1 MRLNIILGDLI
12 HNRHIYNYAV
22 PLNIAYVAE
31 RTKQVVGES
40 VSMQLF
46 KFPDE
51 LIASLQERPAVLAL
65 SNYDWNV
72 NLNRAVISLA
82 REINPNLFVVMGGP
96 NIRKSSEGIQQFL
109 ESRTDVDAYVIEEG
123 EAGFP
128 RLVEYL
134 LGVGPE
140 SLRKRLHRDEVRI
153 ENLAYLAGD
162 GRTLIQGGC
171 SETSR
176 TEPIPYPSP
185 WLSGALDRYLLEP
198 PSFPLLPMIE
208 SNRGCPYQCAYCTNC
223 RRGSFAGRKMRKFP
237 MEIVLEELRYI
248 FSKSRYDFH
257 LIVAD
262 GNFGIFE
269 RDVEIAHEILR
280 LAEKHKKARSVEI
293 CSDKNSLHRNIA
305 IYEIL
310 QGLCVPD
317 FAMQTFNEQVL
328 ANIGRRNVKIPAL
341 ERFVQTINEKGLRVY
356 TDLLVGLP
364 GETKTSHLASVKK
377 AFDVGF
383 HKVNVGDI
391 RLLPGSRMEE
401 DDYQEQYHL
410 KTRFR
415 VIPSAY
421 GAYGGRR
428 VVEYERCIRETDTMS
443 EEDFLSLRL
452 FHGYNF
458 VLYNLE
464 FGRPLLDFAHKHGG
478 HPVDVISA
486 MTERPSKEQYPLLV
500 KLVDMYTAHAMAEW
514 YRSVE
519 EADSFYC
526 SDEVFPE
533 IARDGVPKLNY
544 DLGARLLL
552 DRPVRHE
559 FLCWA
564 AAKVKQTI
572 LPQFH
577 AAVDHLALFSCDRLY
592 TFPLIGTQPPVAVAE
607 EVREHVLQYLAVGT
621 TFRRTGDSL
630 IAIDLDVNEH
640 RRKSLIEAVDRYGG
654 SSNLSLA
661 VQVIFQFNSR
671 SFLRADRTISPEPT
685 QSE

>member
-1 MRLNIILGDLI
+1 MKFNIILGDLV

-40 VSMQLF
+40 VSMRLF

-51 LIASLQERPAVLAL
+51 LIASLQEKPAVLAL

-72 NLNRAVISLA
+72 NLNRTVISLA
-82 REINPNLFVVMGGP
+82 REINPDIFVVMGGP

-109 ESRTDVDAYVIEEG
+109 ASRTDVDAYVIEEG

-134 LGVGPE
+134 VGIE
-140 SLRKRLHRDEVRI
+140 EGSLRQKLHRDEARI
-153 ENLAYLAGD
+153 ENVAYLAED
-162 GRTLIQGGC
+162 GRTLIQGEC
-171 SETSR
+171 SEISR

-208 SNRGCPYQCAYCTNC
+208 SNRGCPYHCAYCTNC

-248 FSKSRYDFH
+248 FRKSRYDFH

-262 GNFGIFE
+262 GNFGIFD
-269 RDVEIAHEILR
+269 RDLEIAIEIRR
-280 LAEKHKKARSVEI
+280 LAEKHTKARGVEI
-293 CSDKNSLHRNIA
+293 CSDKNSLDRNLS

-310 QGLCVPD
+310 HDLCVPD
-317 FAMQTFNEQVL
+317 FAMQTFNEKVL
-328 ANIGRRNVKIPAL
+328 ANIGRRNVKLDAL
-341 ERFVQTINEKGLRVY
+341 EQFVQTINQKSLRVY

-364 GETKTSHLASVKK
+364 GETKDSHLASVKK

-421 GAYGGRR
+421 GTYGGRR

-458 VLYNLE
+458 VLYSLE
-464 FGRPLLDFAHKHGG
+464 FGRPLLDFARKKGG
-478 HPVDVISA
+478 HPVDVISR
-486 MTERPSKEQYPLLV
+486 MTERPPQDQYPLLV
-500 KLVDMYTAHAMAEW
+500 QLVDAYIEHAMAEW

-519 EADSFYC
+519 EADSYYC

-544 DLGARLLL
+544 HLGASLLL
-552 DRPVRHE
+552 DRAVRNE
-559 FLCWA
+559 FLRWA
-564 AAKVKQTI
+564 AVKVKQTI
-572 LPQFH
+572 SPQFH
-577 AAVDHLALFSCDRLY
+577 SAVDQLALFSCDRVY
-592 TFPLIGTQPPVAVAE
+592 TFPLHGPQPGVAVAE
-607 EVREHVLQYLAVGT
+607 EVREHVVPYLPVGA
-621 TFRRTGDSL
+621 TFRCTGDSF
-630 IAIDLDVNEH
+630 IAVDLDVNEQD
-640 RRKSLIEAVDRYGG
+640 RKALIDSVDRYGG

-661 VQVIFQFNSR
+661 VQVIFQINSR
-671 SFLRADRTISPEPT
+671 SFLRADRTISPQT
-685 QSE
+685 GLW